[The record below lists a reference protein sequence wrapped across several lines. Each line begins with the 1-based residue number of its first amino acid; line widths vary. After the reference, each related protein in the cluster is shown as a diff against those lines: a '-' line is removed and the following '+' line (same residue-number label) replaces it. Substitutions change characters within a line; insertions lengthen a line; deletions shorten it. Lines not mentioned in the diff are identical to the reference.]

1 MGWLCVL
8 GWQTGAASGAF
19 FAGTQI
25 EGLLVLNYGPA
36 YVARDWHSTLFMIA
50 MGLLALVFNTV
61 LAKKLPVVE
70 NLMLVVHTS
79 AFVGIIATLWAL
91 GGPSSGDAARAV
103 FTQFGNNGWDSAGTS
118 FFAGT
123 SAAIV
128 PLLGADAAVHMSE
141 ELRDAGRTLPRC
153 MIWSVLV
160 NGAMGW
166 VMIVTVCMCLGADLQ
181 GALDS
186 PTGYPYMEIFY
197 DVTRSRGAATAMGSF
212 LIFMAWASCLSC
224 MATASRQLWAFARDG
239 AVPFGPWLSK
249 VVWEIPLHTIL
260 VTFAFVC
267 LMSLINLGSATALNN
282 INSLGSGA
290 LLSSYMCSIGCITWR
305 RISKSP
311 LPPSKFRLGRFGLAT
326 NIVSLLMLLLF
337 FVFAFFP
344 SAPNPTATSRNW
356 AILIFGVVVVF
367 SMLYYLFRARHRY
380 VGPVE
385 YVRKIE

>member
-25 EGLLVLNYGPA
+25 EGLIVLNYADYIPQG
-36 YVARDWHSTLFMIA
+36 WHSTLFMIA
-50 MGLLALVFNTV
+50 MGFLALLFNTLLA
-61 LAKKLPVVE
+61 KQLPRVE
-70 NLMLVVHTS
+70 NVMLVIHTG
-79 AFVGIIATLWAL
+79 AFIGIVATLWAL
-91 GGPSSGDAARAV
+91 APRSDDVHAV
-103 FTQFGNNGWDSAGTS
+103 FTHFGNHGWSSAGTS
-118 FFAGT
+118 FFVGT

-153 MIWSVLV
+153 MIWSTLI
-160 NGAMGW
+160 NGSMGW
-166 VMIVTVCMCLGADLQ
+166 VMIVTVCVCLGNVED
-181 GALDS
+181 ALSS

-197 DVTRSRGAATAMGSF
+197 NATQSKGATTAMCSF
-212 LIFMAWASCLSC
+212 LIFMSWASCLGC

-239 AVPFGPWLSK
+239 AVPFGPWLCK
-249 VVWEIPLHTIL
+249 VVWEIPLHTII

-267 LMSLINLGSATALNN
+267 IMSLVNLGSAAALNDV
-282 INSLGSGA
+282 NSLGSGA
-290 LLSSYMCSIGCITWR
+290 LLSSYLCSIGCITWR

-311 LPPSKFRLGRFGLAT
+311 LPDSKFRLGKFGLPM
-326 NIVSLLMLLLF
+326 NMISLSFLLLF

-344 SAPNPTATSRNW
+344 SAPNPNAQSMNW

-367 SMLYYLFRARHRY
+367 SMVYYLLRARYRY

-385 YVRKIE
+385 YVRKTE